1 MTRANFKE
9 IFENHFDAV
18 RNYIYYRSGDTEM
31 ATDIAQETF
40 MRLWE
45 KQLMPLPDKTKGLLF
60 KMAGDLFVSTYRRQK
75 TELNIKLN
83 IKPETTDES
92 PEDQMEF
99 EELKNNYEL
108 ALKNL
113 PEKQRIVFL
122 MSRMD
127 GLKYQEIADALDL
140 SIKAVEKRMSLAL
153 AYLKDVLKR

>member
-1 MTRANFKE
+1 LTRANFKE